1 MLRKRTLLKAADVPT
16 GDLNTKLLLHF
27 DGSVVDA
34 SPYSVPV
41 SAEAGTSF
49 AAGKFGQGF
58 IGKNISSAV
67 EPSPVSTPDGYI
79 SDIVKG
85 DFTFECWFE
94 ESTISNTDGA
104 NLIMTAVN
112 SDGSRFAFGVGISPK
127 YNLPPLSRSVTV
139 TERLSGSY
147 YPIVEYVVDAS
158 YLSGWC
164 HLALTRQ
171 GPVLRLFLNGTLV
184 GVNNSYTYDGTG
196 NDGVRTHIGI
206 GTTLID
212 ELRISNIARWT
223 ANFTPPTAPY
233 A

>member
-1 MLRKRTLLKAADVPT
+1 MLRRRVLLKQTIT

-58 IGKNISSAV
+58 IGKYITSFAD
-67 EPSPVSTPDGYI
+67 PSPITTPDGYI
-79 SDIVKG
+79 SDIIKG

-94 ESTISNTDGA
+94 ESTISNTEGA
-104 NLIMTAVN
+104 SLITTAAN
-112 SDGSRFAFGVGISPK
+112 TDGSRFAFGIGISPK

-139 TERLSGSY
+139 TEGLSGSY
-147 YPIVEYVVDAS
+147 STIVGAVIDAS
-158 YLSGWC
+158 YLSGWF
-164 HLALTRQ
+164 HLALTRL
-171 GPVLRLFLNGTLV
+171 GSVLRLFINGTLV

-196 NDGVRTHIGI
+196 NDGVRTYIGI
-206 GTTLID
+206 DTTLID
-212 ELRISNIARWT
+212 ELLISNIARWT
-223 ANFTPPTAPY
+223 ANFTPPAAPY
-233 A
+233 

>member
-1 MLRKRTLLKAADVPT
+1 MLRRRILLKQPIA

-27 DGSVVDA
+27 DGSVVDS

-58 IGKNISSAV
+58 IGKNSSSVAD
-67 EPSPVSTPDGYI
+67 PSPITTPDGYI
-79 SDIVKG
+79 SDIIKG

-94 ESTISNTDGA
+94 ESTISNTGGTSLITTAA
-104 NLIMTAVN
+104 NT
-112 SDGSRFAFGVGISPK
+112 DGSKFAFGIGISPK
-127 YNLPPLSRSVTV
+127 YNMPPLIRTVSVTDGS
-139 TERLSGSY
+139 TGSY
-147 YPIVEYVVDAS
+147 SQVIIYDIDAS

-171 GPVLRLFLNGTLV
+171 GSVLRLFINGTLV

-196 NDGVRTHIGI
+196 NDGVRTYIGI
-206 GTTLID
+206 DTTLID

-223 ANFTPPTAPY
+223 ENFTPPTQAY
-233 A
+233 

>member
-1 MLRKRTLLKAADVPT
+1 MLRRRTILKAAETPT

-58 IGKNISSAV
+58 IGKNISSAA
-67 EPSPVSTPDGYI
+67 EPSPVSTPDGYV

-94 ESTISNTDGA
+94 ESTISNTAGA
-104 NLIMTAVN
+104 SLITTAIN
-112 SDGSRFAFGVGISPK
+112 SDGSRFAFGVGVSPK
-127 YNLPPLSRSVTV
+127 YNIPPLSRAITV
-139 TERLSGSY
+139 TEGFTGSY
-147 YPIVEYVVDAS
+147 SPIVGSVVDAS

-196 NDGVRTHIGI
+196 NDGVRTYIGI
-206 GTTLID
+206 DTTLID
-212 ELRISNIARWT
+212 ELRISNMARWT
-223 ANFTPPTAPY
+223 ANFTPPAAPY
-233 A
+233 

>member
-1 MLRKRTLLKAADVPT
+1 MLRRRTLLKQIIT
-16 GDLNTKLLLHF
+16 GDINTKLLLHF

-34 SPYSVPV
+34 SPYSVSV

-49 AAGKFGQGF
+49 ATGRFGQGF
-58 IGKNISSAV
+58 IGKDTTSIAG
-67 EPSPVSTPDGYI
+67 PSPVSTPDGYI
-79 SDIVKG
+79 SDIIKG

-104 NLIMTAVN
+104 RLISTAVN
-112 SDGSRFAFGVGISPK
+112 SDGSKSAFGIRISPK

-139 TERLSGSY
+139 TEGLSGSFST
-147 YPIVEYVVDAS
+147 IAGSVIDAS

-171 GPVLRLFLNGTLV
+171 GSVLRLFLNGTLV

-196 NDGVRTHIGI
+196 NDGVRTYIGI
-206 GTTLID
+206 DTTLID

>member
-1 MLRKRTLLKAADVPT
+1 MLRKRVLLKQPIAV
-16 GDLNTKLLLHF
+16 DLNTKLLLHF

-58 IGKNISSAV
+58 IGKNISSAAY
-67 EPSPVSTPDGYI
+67 PSPVSTPDGYI
-79 SDIVKG
+79 SDIIKG

-104 NLIMTAVN
+104 SLITAAMN
-112 SDGSRFAFGVGISPK
+112 SDGSRFAFGIGISSK

-139 TERLSGSY
+139 TDCLSGSY
-147 YPIVEYVVDAS
+147 SIIAVSVVDAY

-164 HLALTRQ
+164 HLAITRQ
-171 GPVLRLFLNGTLV
+171 GSVLRLFLNGTLV

-196 NDGVRTHIGI
+196 NDGVRTYIGI
-206 GTTLID
+206 DTTLID

-223 ANFTPPTAPY
+223 ENFTPPTQAY
-233 A
+233 

>member
-1 MLRKRTLLKAADVPT
+1 MLRKRVLLKQPIA

-49 AAGKFGQGF
+49 AAGRFGQGF
-58 IGKNISSAV
+58 IGKNRSSAAD
-67 EPSPVSTPDGYI
+67 PSPVSTPDGYI

-94 ESTISNTDGA
+94 ESTISNTEGA
-104 NLIMTAVN
+104 NLIVTAAN
-112 SDGSRFAFGVGISPK
+112 TDGSKFAFGVGISPK
-127 YNLPPLSRSVTV
+127 YNMPPLVRSVNV
-139 TERLSGSY
+139 TECLSGSY
-147 YPIVEYVVDAS
+147 STIVEYVVDAS

-171 GPVLRLFLNGTLV
+171 GSVLRLFLNGTLV

-196 NDGVRTHIGI
+196 NDGVKTHIGTD
-206 GTTLID
+206 TTLID

-223 ANFTPPTAPY
+223 ANFTPPAAPY
-233 A
+233 

>member
-1 MLRKRTLLKAADVPT
+1 MLRIRTLLKQQPPA

-58 IGKNISSAV
+58 IGKNTSSGA
-67 EPSPVSTPDGYI
+67 EPSPITTPDGYI
-79 SDIVKG
+79 SDIIKG
-85 DFTFECWFE
+85 DFTFECWFD
-94 ESTISNTDGA
+94 ESTISNTAGA
-104 NLIMTAVN
+104 SLIETAAN
-112 SDGSRFAFGVGISPK
+112 TDGSKFAFGVAISPK
-127 YNLPPLSRSVTV
+127 YDIPPMSRAITV
-139 TERLSGSY
+139 MEGLSGSFS
-147 YPIVEYVVDAS
+147 PIAVAVIDAS

-171 GPVLRLFLNGTLV
+171 GSVLRLFLNGTLV

-196 NDGVRTHIGI
+196 NDGVRTYIGAD
-206 GTTLID
+206 TTLID

-223 ANFTPPTAPY
+223 TDFTPPTAPY

>member
-1 MLRKRTLLKAADVPT
+1 MLRKRTFLQQTIT

-58 IGKNISSAV
+58 IGKNISSVA

-79 SDIVKG
+79 SDIIKG

-94 ESTISNTDGA
+94 ESTISNTNGA
-104 NLIMTAVN
+104 TLISTAVN
-112 SDGSRFAFGVGISPK
+112 TDGSKFAFGVVIAPK
-127 YNLPPLSRSVTV
+127 YNFPPLSRSVTV
-139 TERLSGSY
+139 TEGLSGSY
-147 YPIVEYVVDAS
+147 SPIAESVVDAS

-171 GPVLRLFLNGTLV
+171 GSVLRLFINGTLV
-184 GVNNSYTYDGTG
+184 GWNNSYTYDGTG
-196 NDGVRTHIGI
+196 NDGVRTYIGI
-206 GTTLID
+206 DTTLID

-223 ANFTPPTAPY
+223 ANFTPPAAPY
-233 A
+233 

>member
-1 MLRKRTLLKAADVPT
+1 MLRRRTILKAAETPT

-58 IGKNISSAV
+58 IGKNISSAAD
-67 EPSPVSTPDGYI
+67 PSPITTPDGYI
-79 SDIVKG
+79 SDIIKG

-94 ESTISNTDGA
+94 ESTISNAAGASLIATAANTDG
-104 NLIMTAVN
+104 
-112 SDGSRFAFGVGISPK
+112 SKFAFGVGISPK
-127 YNLPPLSRSVTV
+127 YNMPPLTRMVSVTDGS
-139 TERLSGSY
+139 TGSY
-147 YPIVEYVVDAS
+147 YPVIDAGIEAA

-171 GPVLRLFLNGTLV
+171 GSVLRLFLNGTLV

-196 NDGVRTHIGI
+196 NDGVRTYIGI
-206 GTTLID
+206 DTTLID

-223 ANFTPPTAPY
+223 ANFTPPAAPY
-233 A
+233 

>member
-1 MLRKRTLLKAADVPT
+1 MLRKRVLLKQIIT
-16 GDLNTKLLLHF
+16 GDINTKLLLHF

-58 IGKNISSAV
+58 IGKYTTSLAD
-67 EPSPVSTPDGYI
+67 PSPVSTPDGYI
-79 SDIVKG
+79 SDIIKG

-94 ESTISNTDGA
+94 ESTISSVNSA
-104 NLIMTAVN
+104 NFITAAIN
-112 SDGSRFAFGVGISPK
+112 SDGSRFAFGIGISPK
-127 YNLPPLSRSVTV
+127 YDIPPLSRSVTV
-139 TERLSGSY
+139 TEGLSGSHS
-147 YPIVEYVVDAS
+147 PIAGSVIDAS

-171 GPVLRLFLNGTLV
+171 GSVLRLFLNGTLV

-196 NDGVRTHIGI
+196 NDGVRTYIGMD
-206 GTTLID
+206 TTLID

-223 ANFTPPTAPY
+223 ANFTPPIAAY
-233 A
+233 V

>member
-1 MLRKRTLLKAADVPT
+1 MLRKRTILKAADIPT

-58 IGKNISSAV
+58 IGKDITSATDT
-67 EPSPVSTPDGYI
+67 SPVSTPDGYI
-79 SDIVKG
+79 SDIIKG

-94 ESTISNTDGA
+94 ESTISNTYGA
-104 NLIMTAVN
+104 SFITTAIN
-112 SDGSRFAFGVGISPK
+112 PDGSKFALALSISPK
-127 YNLPPLSRSVTV
+127 SNTSTLMRTISVIDGST
-139 TERLSGSY
+139 GSY
-147 YPIVEYVVDAS
+147 YPVIGAYIEAA

-164 HLALTRQ
+164 HLALTRL
-171 GPVLRLFLNGTLV
+171 GFVLRLFINGTLV
-184 GVNNSYTYDGTG
+184 GVDNSYTYDGTG
-196 NDGVRTHIGI
+196 NDGVRTYIGI
-206 GTTLID
+206 DTTLID

-223 ANFTPPTAPY
+223 ANFTPPAAPY
-233 A
+233 

>member
-1 MLRKRTLLKAADVPT
+1 MLRKRTLLKPTST

-58 IGKNISSAV
+58 IGKYISSAAD
-67 EPSPVSTPDGYI
+67 PSPITTPDGYI
-79 SDIVKG
+79 SDIIKG

-94 ESTISNTDGA
+94 ESTISSVNGA
-104 NLIMTAVN
+104 NFITAAMN
-112 SDGSRFAFGVGISPK
+112 PDGSGFAFVIGISPK

-139 TERLSGSY
+139 TEGLSGSY
-147 YPIVEYVVDAS
+147 SPIAVSVIDAS
-158 YLSGWC
+158 YLSGWS
-164 HLALTRQ
+164 HLALTRL
-171 GPVLRLFLNGTLV
+171 GSVLRLFINGTLV

-196 NDGVRTHIGI
+196 NDGMRTYIGI
-206 GTTLID
+206 DTTLID

-223 ANFTPPTAPY
+223 ANFTPPAAPY
-233 A
+233 

>member
-1 MLRKRTLLKAADVPT
+1 MLRRRTLLKQTIVV
-16 GDLNTKLLLHF
+16 DLNTKLLLHF
-27 DGSVVDA
+27 DGSIVDA

-58 IGKNISSAV
+58 IGKNISSAAD
-67 EPSPVSTPDGYI
+67 PSPITTPDGYI
-79 SDIVKG
+79 SDIIKG

-104 NLIMTAVN
+104 NLITTAIN
-112 SDGSRFAFGVGISPK
+112 SDGSRYAFGVVISPK
-127 YNLPPLSRSVTV
+127 YNFPPLSRSVTV
-139 TERLSGSY
+139 TEGLSGSY
-147 YPIVEYVVDAS
+147 SPIAESVVDAS

-171 GPVLRLFLNGTLV
+171 GSVLRLFINGTLV
-184 GVNNSYTYDGTG
+184 GLNNSYTYDGTG

-206 GTTLID
+206 YTTLID

-223 ANFTPPTAPY
+223 ANFTPPAAPY
-233 A
+233 

>member
-1 MLRKRTLLKAADVPT
+1 MLRKRVLLKQPIAV
-16 GDLNTKLLLHF
+16 DLNTKLLLHF

-58 IGKNISSAV
+58 IGKYMTSAAD
-67 EPSPVSTPDGYI
+67 PSPVSTPDGYI
-79 SDIVKG
+79 SDIIKG

-94 ESTISNTDGA
+94 ESTISNTEGA
-104 NLIMTAVN
+104 NLITPAAN
-112 SDGSRFAFGVGISPK
+112 TDGSKFAFGLGISPK

-139 TERLSGSY
+139 TECLSGSY
-147 YPIVEYVVDAS
+147 STIVEYVVDAS

-164 HLALTRQ
+164 HLALTRL
-171 GPVLRLFLNGTLV
+171 GSVLRLFINGTLV

-196 NDGVRTHIGI
+196 NDGVRTYIGI
-206 GTTLID
+206 DTTLID

-223 ANFTPPTAPY
+223 ANFTPPAAPY
-233 A
+233 

>member
-1 MLRKRTLLKAADVPT
+1 MLRRRTILKAANIPT

-58 IGKNISSAV
+58 IGKNITSAAD
-67 EPSPVSTPDGYI
+67 PSPITTPDGYI
-79 SDIVKG
+79 SDIIKG

-94 ESTISNTDGA
+94 ESTISSVNDA
-104 NLIMTAVN
+104 NFITAAIN
-112 SDGSRFAFGVGISPK
+112 SDGSRFAFGIGISPK

-139 TERLSGSY
+139 TEGLSGSY
-147 YPIVEYVVDAS
+147 SPIAGSVIDAS

-171 GPVLRLFLNGTLV
+171 GSVLRLFLNGTLV

-196 NDGVRTHIGI
+196 NDGVKTYIGI
-206 GTTLID
+206 DTTLID

-223 ANFTPPTAPY
+223 ANFTPPASPY
-233 A
+233 

>member
-1 MLRKRTLLKAADVPT
+1 MLRKRTLLKQTIT

-58 IGKNISSAV
+58 IGKYTTSLAD
-67 EPSPVSTPDGYI
+67 PSPVSTPDGYI
-79 SDIVKG
+79 SDIIKG

-94 ESTISNTDGA
+94 ESTISNTNGA
-104 NLIMTAVN
+104 TLISTAAN
-112 SDGSRFAFGVGISPK
+112 TDGSKFAFVVGISPK
-127 YNLPPLSRSVTV
+127 YNIPPLTRTVSVTDGY
-139 TERLSGSY
+139 TGSY
-147 YPIVEYVVDAS
+147 YLVIEAGIEAA

-164 HLALTRQ
+164 HLALTRL
-171 GPVLRLFLNGTLV
+171 GSVLRLFINGTLV

-196 NDGVRTHIGI
+196 NDGVRTYIGED
-206 GTTLID
+206 TTLID

-223 ANFTPPTAPY
+223 ANFTPPAAPY
-233 A
+233 

>member
-1 MLRKRTLLKAADVPT
+1 MLRKRTLLKPTST

-58 IGKNISSAV
+58 IGKNISSVA

-79 SDIVKG
+79 SDIIKG

-94 ESTISNTDGA
+94 ESTISSVNDA
-104 NLIMTAVN
+104 NFITAAIN
-112 SDGSRFAFGVGISPK
+112 SDGSRFAFWISVSTK
-127 YNLPPLSRSVTV
+127 YNMPPMSRKITV
-139 TERLSGSY
+139 TEGLTGSY
-147 YPIVEYVVDAS
+147 STVIVHNIDAS

-171 GPVLRLFLNGTLV
+171 GSVLRLFINGTLV

-196 NDGVRTHIGI
+196 NDGVKTYIGI
-206 GTTLID
+206 DTTLID

-223 ANFTPPTAPY
+223 ANFTPPTSPY
-233 A
+233 

>member
-1 MLRKRTLLKAADVPT
+1 MLRRRTLLKQTIV

-34 SPYSVPV
+34 SPYSVSV

-58 IGKNISSAV
+58 IGKNTTSAAD
-67 EPSPVSTPDGYI
+67 PSPVSTPDGYI
-79 SDIVKG
+79 SDIIKG

-94 ESTISNTDGA
+94 ESTISNTNGA
-104 NLIMTAVN
+104 TLISTAAN
-112 SDGSRFAFGVGISPK
+112 TDGSKFAFAVGISPK
-127 YNLPPLSRSVTV
+127 HNLPPLSRSVTV
-139 TERLSGSY
+139 TEGLSGSY
-147 YPIVEYVVDAS
+147 SPIAGSEIEAA

-164 HLALTRQ
+164 HLALTRL
-171 GPVLRLFLNGTLV
+171 GSVLRLFINGTLV

-196 NDGVRTHIGI
+196 NDGVRTYIGMD
-206 GTTLID
+206 TTLID

-223 ANFTPPTAPY
+223 ANFTPPAAPY
-233 A
+233 

>member
-1 MLRKRTLLKAADVPT
+1 MLRRRTILKAADTPT
-16 GDLNTKLLLHF
+16 GDLSTKLLLHF

-58 IGKNISSAV
+58 IGKNISSAAD
-67 EPSPVSTPDGYI
+67 PSPITTPDGYI
-79 SDIVKG
+79 SDIIKG

-94 ESTISNTDGA
+94 ESTISDATGA
-104 NLIMTAVN
+104 NFITAAIN

-139 TERLSGSY
+139 TEGLSGSY
-147 YPIVEYVVDAS
+147 SPIAGSIVDAS

-171 GPVLRLFLNGTLV
+171 GSALRLFINGNLV
-184 GVNNSYTYDGTG
+184 GINNSYTYDGTG
-196 NDGVRTHIGI
+196 NDGVKTYIGI
-206 GTTLID
+206 DTTLID

-223 ANFTPPTAPY
+223 ANFTPPAAPY
-233 A
+233 

>member
-1 MLRKRTLLKAADVPT
+1 MLRRRTILKAAQSPT
-16 GDLNTKLLLHF
+16 GDINTKLLLHF

-49 AAGKFGQGF
+49 AAGRFGQGF
-58 IGKNISSAV
+58 VGKNISSAA
-67 EPSPVSTPDGYI
+67 EPSPVSTPDGYV
-79 SDIVKG
+79 SDIIKG

-94 ESTISNTDGA
+94 ESTISSVNGA
-104 NLIMTAVN
+104 NFITAAIN
-112 SDGSRFAFGVGISPK
+112 SDGSRFAFGIGISPK

-139 TERLSGSY
+139 TEGLSGSY
-147 YPIVEYVVDAS
+147 YPIAGSVIDAS

-171 GPVLRLFLNGTLV
+171 GSVLRLFLNGTLV
-184 GVNNSYTYDGTG
+184 RVNNSYTYDGTG
-196 NDGVRTHIGI
+196 NDGVRTYIGI
-206 GTTLID
+206 DSTLID

-223 ANFTPPTAPY
+223 DNFTPPAAPY
-233 A
+233 

>member
-1 MLRKRTLLKAADVPT
+1 MLRRRTILKAADTPT

-58 IGKNISSAV
+58 IGKNISSAAD
-67 EPSPVSTPDGYI
+67 PSPITTPDGYI
-79 SDIVKG
+79 SDIIKG

-94 ESTISNTDGA
+94 ESTINDATGA
-104 NLIMTAVN
+104 NFITVAIN
-112 SDGSRFAFGVGISPK
+112 SDESRFAFGIGISPK

-139 TERLSGSY
+139 TEGLSGSY
-147 YPIVEYVVDAS
+147 TPIAGSVIDAS

-171 GPVLRLFLNGTLV
+171 GSVLRLFVNGTLV
-184 GVNNSYTYDGTG
+184 GVNNFYTYDGAG
-196 NDGVRTHIGI
+196 NDGVRTCIGI
-206 GTTLID
+206 DSTLID

-223 ANFTPPTAPY
+223 DNFTPPAAPY
-233 A
+233 

>member
-1 MLRKRTLLKAADVPT
+1 MLRKRTLLKQQLPAS
-16 GDLNTKLLLHF
+16 DLNTKLLLQF

-58 IGKNISSAV
+58 IGKNISSFAD
-67 EPSPVSTPDGYI
+67 PSQVSTPDGYI
-79 SDIVKG
+79 SDIIKG

-94 ESTISNTDGA
+94 ESTINEDTGA
-104 NLIMTAVN
+104 SLITTAIN
-112 SDGSRFAFGVGISPK
+112 SDGSKFAFEIQISSK
-127 YNLPPLSRSVTV
+127 YNMPPLTRLVTV
-139 TERLSGSY
+139 TEGYTGSY
-147 YPIVEYVVDAS
+147 DMVIGADIEAA

-164 HLALTRQ
+164 HLALTRL
-171 GPVLRLFLNGTLV
+171 GSVLRLFINGTLV

-196 NDGVRTHIGI
+196 NDGVMAYIGI
-206 GTTLID
+206 DTTLID

-223 ANFTPPTAPY
+223 ANFTPPTAAY

>member
-1 MLRKRTLLKAADVPT
+1 MLRKRVLLKQIIT
-16 GDLNTKLLLHF
+16 GDINTKLLLHF

-34 SPYSVPV
+34 SQYSVPV

-58 IGKNISSAV
+58 IGKNISSAAD
-67 EPSPVSTPDGYI
+67 PSPITTPDGYI
-79 SDIVKG
+79 SDIIKG

-94 ESTISNTDGA
+94 ESTISSVNGA
-104 NLIMTAVN
+104 NFITAAIN
-112 SDGSRFAFGVGISPK
+112 SDGSRFAFGVGVSPK
-127 YNLPPLSRSVTV
+127 YNMPPLSRAITV
-139 TERLSGSY
+139 TECLTGSY
-147 YPIVEYVVDAS
+147 SPIVESVVDAS

-196 NDGVRTHIGI
+196 NDGVRTYIGVD
-206 GTTLID
+206 TTLID

-223 ANFTPPTAPY
+223 ANFTPPTQAY
-233 A
+233 

>member
-1 MLRKRTLLKAADVPT
+1 MLRKRTLLKPTST

-58 IGKNISSAV
+58 IGKNISSSAD
-67 EPSPVSTPDGYI
+67 PSPITTPDGYI
-79 SDIVKG
+79 SDIIKG

-94 ESTISNTDGA
+94 ESTISNTEGA
-104 NLIMTAVN
+104 SLITTAAN
-112 SDGSRFAFGVGISPK
+112 MDGSKFAFGVGISTK
-127 YNLPPLSRSVTV
+127 YNMPPLSRSVTV
-139 TERLSGSY
+139 TEGLSGSY
-147 YPIVEYVVDAS
+147 SHIAESVIDAS

-164 HLALTRQ
+164 HLALTRL
-171 GPVLRLFLNGTLV
+171 GSVLRLFINGTLV

-196 NDGVRTHIGI
+196 NDGVKTYIAI
-206 GTTLID
+206 DTTLID

-223 ANFTPPTAPY
+223 SNFTPPTAPY

>member
-1 MLRKRTLLKAADVPT
+1 MLRRRTLLKPTST

-34 SPYSVPV
+34 SPYSVSV

-58 IGKNISSAV
+58 IGKNISSTA

-79 SDIVKG
+79 SDIIKG
-85 DFTFECWFE
+85 DFTFGCWFE

-104 NLIMTAVN
+104 RLITAAVN
-112 SDGSRFAFGVGISPK
+112 TDGSKFAFGVGISPK
-127 YNLPPLSRSVTV
+127 YNKPPLSRSVTV
-139 TERLSGSY
+139 TEGFTGSY
-147 YPIVEYVVDAS
+147 SPIVVSVVDAS

-171 GPVLRLFLNGTLV
+171 GSVLRLFLNGTLV

-196 NDGVRTHIGI
+196 NDGVRTHIGAD
-206 GTTLID
+206 TTLKD
-212 ELRISNIARWT
+212 ELRISNIAVS
-223 ANFTPPTAPY
+223 
-233 A
+233 

>member
-1 MLRKRTLLKAADVPT
+1 MLRRRTLLKQTIVV
-16 GDLNTKLLLHF
+16 DLNTKLLLHF

-58 IGKNISSAV
+58 IGKNISSFAD
-67 EPSPVSTPDGYI
+67 PSPVSTPNGYI
-79 SDIVKG
+79 SDIIKG

-94 ESTISNTDGA
+94 ESTINNTYGATLISAAVNTDG
-104 NLIMTAVN
+104 
-112 SDGSRFAFGVGISPK
+112 SKFAFIVGISPK
-127 YNLPPLSRSVTV
+127 HNIPPLIRTVSVTDGS
-139 TERLSGSY
+139 TGSY
-147 YPIVEYVVDAS
+147 YQVIDAGIEAA

-164 HLALTRQ
+164 HLALTRL
-171 GPVLRLFLNGTLV
+171 GSVLRLFINGTLV

-196 NDGVRTHIGI
+196 NDGVRTYIGI
-206 GTTLID
+206 DTTLID

-223 ANFTPPTAPY
+223 ANFTPPTQAY
-233 A
+233 

>member
-1 MLRKRTLLKAADVPT
+1 MLRKRTLLKQTIV
-16 GDLNTKLLLHF
+16 GDLKTKLLLHF

-41 SAEAGTSF
+41 SVEAGTSF

-58 IGKNISSAV
+58 IGKNTTWDADTST
-67 EPSPVSTPDGYI
+67 VSTPDGYI
-79 SDIVKG
+79 SDIIKG

-104 NLIMTAVN
+104 NLITTAAN
-112 SDGSRFAFGVGISPK
+112 PDRSKFAFDLWISPK
-127 YNLPPLSRSVTV
+127 YNMPLSTRMVVVTDGS
-139 TERLSGSY
+139 TGSY
-147 YPIVEYVVDAS
+147 DPVIEAGIEAA

-164 HLALTRQ
+164 HLALTRL
-171 GPVLRLFLNGTLV
+171 GSVLRLFINGTLV

-196 NDGVRTHIGI
+196 NDGVRAYIGI
-206 GTTLID
+206 DTTLID

>member
-1 MLRKRTLLKAADVPT
+1 MLRRRTLLKQTIVV
-16 GDLNTKLLLHF
+16 DLNTKLLLHF

-58 IGKNISSAV
+58 IGKDTPSV
-67 EPSPVSTPDGYI
+67 TDPSPVSTPDGYI
-79 SDIVKG
+79 SDIIKG

-94 ESTISNTDGA
+94 ESTISNTNGA
-104 NLIMTAVN
+104 TLFSTAAN
-112 SDGSRFAFGVGISPK
+112 TDGSKFAFVVGISTK
-127 YNLPPLSRSVTV
+127 YNIPLLTRRVSVTDGY
-139 TERLSGSY
+139 TGSY
-147 YPIVEYVVDAS
+147 YPVIAAGIEAA

-164 HLALTRQ
+164 HLALTRL
-171 GPVLRLFLNGTLV
+171 GSVLRLFINGTLV

-206 GTTLID
+206 DTTLID

-223 ANFTPPTAPY
+223 ADFTPPTAPY